1 MRQRLAIAAFLT
13 LLAGCDTRVDTDA
26 RSVFVHALGDE
37 PPFLQVVHG
46 YRYSRHALGFT
57 RDEVVLLH
65 MRSGGA
71 NQALWSRWPDLEET
85 STPPA
90 EMAASLTNPW
100 FMPPEHSYL
109 YWKSRGDPNVT
120 VAQEFP
126 SLDIYVRY
134 ID

>member
-1 MRQRLAIAAFLT
+1 MTKRLLVGALLA

-26 RSVFVHALGDE
+26 KSVFVHVLGDE
-37 PPFLQVVHG
+37 PPFLQVLHG
-46 YRYSRHALGFT
+46 YRYSRRALGFT
-57 RDEVVLLH
+57 RDEVTLLH

-71 NQALWSRWPDLEET
+71 NQAIWNRWPDLEET
-85 STPPA
+85 PVSPA
-90 EMAASLTNPW
+90 EMTASLTNPW
-100 FMPPEHSYL
+100 FMPPGHSYL
-109 YWKSRGDPNVT
+109 YWKSPRDPNVT